1 MKREERQKKQSMD
14 NEILIKYL
22 PVWRRYLD
30 MLRGSGL
37 SFWRIGQ
44 LFVMMMEY
52 HFEGKEPRR
61 VPKALR
67 ALWIVVRKDLDD
79 ARRCYEKNVTNGSKG
94 GRKKKQSAR
103 ENTVKN
109 PEDTQKNPHRSL
121 STTMSTTSST
131 TATTSMSSS
140 IDTGSAPAVA
150 AGVCC
155 ETQSFG
161 EFGWVKLTD
170 KQYDKLLERLGYEE
184 LHRCITYVDEAAQS
198 TNNRNRWKDWYLI
211 LRRCHENRWHE
222 TKHPH
227 RKEEIPKGASGILGE
242 AELEA
247 IARVMAQ

>member
-1 MKREERQKKQSMD
+1 MD

-37 SFWRIGQ
+37 TYWRIGQ

-61 VPKALR
+61 VPKAIR
-67 ALWIVVRKDLDD
+67 SLWFVVRKDLDD
-79 ARRCYEKNVTNGSKG
+79 ARRHYEARVQNGHRG
-94 GRKKKQSAR
+94 GRKKKQ
-103 ENTVKN
+103 EEPKKTKKN
-109 PEDTQKNPHRSL
+109 QEGITTTSTTT
-121 STTMSTTSST
+121 STTSTTTMSTT
-131 TATTSMSSS
+131 
-140 IDTGSAPAVA
+140 IDTGSAPAET

-161 EFGWVKLTD
+161 EFGWVKLTAS
-170 KQYDKLLERLGYEE
+170 QYDKLLERYGYEE

-222 TKHPH
+222 
-227 RKEEIPKGASGILGE
+227 RKPSHLKAEIPKGASGFLGE

-247 IARVMAQ
+247 IARVMQQPTG